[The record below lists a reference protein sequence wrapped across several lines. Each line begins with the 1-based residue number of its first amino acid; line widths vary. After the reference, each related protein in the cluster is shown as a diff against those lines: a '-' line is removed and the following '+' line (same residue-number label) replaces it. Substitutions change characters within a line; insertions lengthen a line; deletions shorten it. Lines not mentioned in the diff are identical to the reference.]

1 VIPRV
6 THRDRSILPFTRIH
20 RLGTAVLLM
29 VIATSL
35 ADPAAAVELP
45 RSGAQPSSLAAPAFT
60 DISSSMF
67 RSEIQWMVSEGIA
80 KGCTATRF
88 CPERPITR
96 GELAS
101 FMVRARNVPR
111 ATRDFFRDDD
121 NSVHE
126 GAINAMAQAGLT
138 GGCASDRYC
147 PGRGL
152 TREEL
157 ASFLGR
163 TFDLPSTTRD
173 FYADDTWTI
182 HQQAINRAT
191 AAGVASGCG
200 TLRFCPRAPVTRG
213 QFAAFLYRAME
224 NPLSKPSAGP
234 AGVTGFW
241 VTHDEIRRQPTSGSA
256 WNRIVSAANMAGGTA
271 DVSDPDSNHDQWT
284 LAAAIYTVRTGQQ
297 RDRAIRALERAI
309 ATEQGGRW
317 LAVGRNLTG
326 YVIAADLLAVR
337 SGSIYDWLASF
348 RTMRLA
354 HNISGDMVTFPESAW
369 NSGSNASA
377 QEGAAYTALA
387 MYLGDA
393 QMRRWSVDA
402 FRRYAG
408 DRTSPHDITSNSD
421 AWQQTPSD
429 PVGIQNAGASKGG
442 CSIAGAISND
452 MSRGGS
458 NVCRPG
464 YTAYPWVGLEG
475 AVPAAVMLTRSGYSA
490 FTVSNSALKR
500 AAGYLMNLRRST
512 GDVDWYD
519 ADRAPEI
526 KHLLN
531 RAYGMAYPVQYPV
544 AGGRT
549 VGFTDYTH
557 R

>member
-6 THRDRSILPFTRIH
+6 SHPDRTFPASTRLR
-20 RLGTAVLLM
+20 RLGAAVLLM
-29 VIATSL
+29 VVSTSVS
-35 ADPAAAVELP
+35 APAAAVELP
-45 RSGAQPSSLAAPAFT
+45 RSAAQPSGLTAAAFI
-60 DISSSMF
+60 DISGSIF
-67 RSEIQWMVSEGIA
+67 RSEIQWMVREGLA
-80 KGCTATRF
+80 NGCTATRF
-88 CPERPITR
+88 CPDRAITR

-101 FMVRARNVPR
+101 FMVRARNVPP
-111 ATRDFFRDDD
+111 ATRDFFRDDN

-138 GGCASDRYC
+138 GGCASGRYC

-152 TREEL
+152 TRAEL

-163 TFDLPSTTRD
+163 TFGLPPTTRD
-173 FYADDTWTI
+173 FYVDDTWTI
-182 HQQAINRAT
+182 HQQSINRAT
-191 AAGVASGCG
+191 SAGVASGCG
-200 TLRFCPRAPVTRG
+200 TLRFCPFASVTRG
-213 QFAAFLYRAME
+213 QFAAFLYRAMV
-224 NPLSKPSAGP
+224 NPLNKPTAGP

-256 WNRIVSAANMAGGTA
+256 WNRIVSAASMAGGDA
-271 DVSDPDSNHDQWT
+271 DVSDQDSDHDQWT
-284 LAAAIYTVRTGQQ
+284 LAAAIYTVRTGHQ
-297 RDRAIRALERAI
+297 RDRAVGALERAI
-309 ATEQGGRW
+309 GTEQGGRW

-326 YVIAADLLAVR
+326 YIIAADLLGIR
-337 SGSIYDWLASF
+337 SGRAHDWLASF
-348 RTMRLA
+348 RTMRLE
-354 HNISGDMVTFPESAW
+354 HNNSGEPITFRASAW
-369 NSGSNASA
+369 ESGSNASA

-387 MYLGDA
+387 MYLNDGS
-393 QMRRWSVDA
+393 MKRWSWDA

-408 DRTSPHDITSNSD
+408 DRTSPHRITSNSD
-421 AWQQTPSD
+421 VWQQVPSD
-429 PVGIQNAGASKGG
+429 PVGIQNVGARRSG

-500 AAGYLMNLRRST
+500 AAGYLMNLRRAT
-512 GDVDWYD
+512 GNVEWYD

-526 KHLLN
+526 KHVLN